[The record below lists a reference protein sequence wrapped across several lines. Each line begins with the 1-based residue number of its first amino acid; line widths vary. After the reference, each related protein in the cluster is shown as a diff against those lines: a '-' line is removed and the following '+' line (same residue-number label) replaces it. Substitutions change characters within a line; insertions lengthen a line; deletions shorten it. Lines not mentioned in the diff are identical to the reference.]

1 MDIPYT
7 VSARPDTGLYNGK
20 LGIWLF
26 LASEA
31 MLFGGFFSAYI
42 FLRIGG
48 GESWPVHGETHT
60 QWYMGLINT
69 IVLITS
75 SMTMVL
81 AWMSLKAR
89 ALGRFNFFMGVTVAA
104 AVAFMVIKSI
114 EYNHKFHGGY
124 FPSTSPFFSI
134 YFVMTGLHGV
144 HVIGGAIV
152 LAYHWASVNLP
163 FCPGYQIY
171 RKNPEQIANRVECAG
186 LFWHLVDLIWI
197 FLFPL
202 YYLL

>member
-42 FLRIGG
+42 FLRIGAG
-48 GESWPVHGETHT
+48 DHWPVHAATHT
-60 QWYMGLINT
+60 LWYMGLINT
-69 IVLITS
+69 IVLIS
-75 SMTMVL
+75 SSLTMVL
-81 AWMSLKAR
+81 AWMNLKNRNIKWFNVYMGFTCLA
-89 ALGRFNFFMGVTVAA
+89 ALVFMG
-104 AVAFMVIKSI
+104 IKAM
-114 EYNHKFHGGY
+114 EYNHKFHDGI
-124 FPSTSPFFSI
+124 FPSSSPFFSI

-144 HVIGGAIV
+144 HVICGAIV
-152 LAYHWASVNLP
+152 LAYHWFSVSLP
-163 FCPGYQIY
+163 WFPGHAVY
-171 RKNPEQIANRVECAG
+171 RRNPEQVANRVECAG

>member
-48 GESWPVHGETHT
+48 GSHWPVHEATHT
-60 QWYMGLINT
+60 MWYMGAINT
-69 IVLITS
+69 VVLISS

-81 AWMSLKAR
+81 AWMALKAR
-89 ALGRFNFFMGVTVAA
+89 QIGRFNFFMGFTVCCAL
-104 AVAFMVIKSI
+104 AFMLIKAF
-114 EYNHKFHGGY
+114 EYWHKFHEGIY
-124 FPSTSPFFSI
+124 PSSSPFFSI

-144 HVIGGAIV
+144 HVICGAIV
-152 LAYHWASVNLP
+152 LVYHWASVNLR
-163 FCPGYQIY
+163 FWPGYQVW